1 MNEINKLFH
10 EYEEQALYISF
21 CDVVLV
27 KLYGPLQSQSPTN
40 TFALKVLVLFG
51 NYLEK
56 KINFQKF
63 FIDLIAL
70 IREVISFVKRNGSKS
85 NSIKRIN
92 DFGDYLN
99 DYSTKLDSAKR
110 ASSLKNNEE
119 EEKIHSAND
128 YDNMIKKLN
137 NDLKILKEELLK
149 KEKDLEISKN
159 KIEKANLSKAT
170 LKDELIK
177 KQKEIDILNDKTV
190 KANLDAGTY
199 KDIND
204 SLNNKIKEME
214 KKI

>member
-1 MNEINKLFH
+1 
-10 EYEEQALYISF
+10 
-21 CDVVLV
+21 
-27 KLYGPLQSQSPTN
+27 
-40 TFALKVLVLFG
+40 
-51 NYLEK
+51 
-56 KINFQKF
+56 
-63 FIDLIAL
+63 
-70 IREVISFVKRNGSKS
+70 
-85 NSIKRIN
+85 
-92 DFGDYLN
+92 
-99 DYSTKLDSAKR
+99 
-110 ASSLKNNEE
+110 
-119 EEKIHSAND
+119 
-128 YDNMIKKLN
+128 MIKKLN

-214 KKI
+214 KKFELKFGNMNN